1 MWYENHHKAR
11 KLYLVFRFVKVFF
24 RTNPFVKVFFSSKSQ
39 DFLTS
44 WSEAPLFLINKRSDF
59 FFSVHVDLQVPAPIY
74 IGSTF
79 FSSIHFWFRLEIHE
93 SLSWSLNL
101 CTQRRLLKVQVEFMQ
116 LEKLCARIPFW
127 RTEAFR
133 DWWSKNLHLCS
144 TEWERYFILFSL
156 RRITMNL
163 P

>member
-11 KLYLVFRFVKVFF
+11 KLYLVFRFVRVFF
-24 RTNPFVKVFFSSKSQ
+24 RTNPFVKVFFSNKSC
-39 DFLTS
+39 DFLTF
-44 WSEAPLFLINKRSDF
+44 WSKVPLFLINKRSDF
-59 FFSVHVDLQVPAPIY
+59 LFSVHVDLQVPAPIY
-74 IGSTF
+74 MGSTF
-79 FSSIHFWFRLEIHE
+79 FSSIHLWFRLEFHE
-93 SLSWSLNL
+93 SLSRSLNL
-101 CTQRRLLKVQVEFMQ
+101 CTRRRLLKVQVEFMQ

-133 DWWSKNLHLCS
+133 DWWSKSLHLCS
-144 TEWERYFILFSL
+144 TEWERYFVLFSL